1 MRTLILA
8 VALISCAPPPVPPEP
23 KPTEL
28 ILPVEHATDVPLQM
42 YVRTNGEWDTSI
54 TYALGDDHPTSLTIT
69 PSPEV
74 YVIQGCSVPKGTATW
89 SRLSNLQGGGASL
102 SLANGVLSVT
112 LLFEGTV
119 TALLEGQ
126 ATGIDCNGVT
136 SLPLQHT
143 LTIRVARISSFV
155 VDQLHQRWPGCEQ
168 SVVIPAGVEA
178 WIPQAHPLDAS
189 GQRFEAANAPKPAA
203 ITLRS
208 TGGLS
213 RTAESWELTA
223 EAGHV
228 ELGFD
233 TDKPVAGLKSF
244 EVVGPEA
251 LTRVDAQLF
260 LRKAAA
266 KGSVSEQLTDG
277 ESYLLW
283 YPEQE
288 NLVDLQVND
297 ATTTAGKLCM
307 PIPVEWL
314 AAISSTPA
322 QCGPAGGE
330 QYGGGLPVAKI
341 LSPGE
346 CRLEVTIPSTSHRW
360 ATSFTTR

>member
-1 MRTLILA
+1 MRFLSLA
-8 VALISCAPPPVPPEP
+8 LVLISCAPPLAPSDP

-28 ILPVEHATDVPLQM
+28 ILPAEHASDLPLQM
-42 YVRTNGEWDTSI
+42 YVRANGEWETTID
-54 TYALGDDHPTSLTIT
+54 YAIGDGYPTELTIT
-69 PSPEV
+69 PPSSV
-74 YVIQGCSVPKGTATW
+74 YVIQGCSGPQGAAAWTA
-89 SRLSNLQGGGASL
+89 LSNIQGSGAT
-102 SLANGVLSVT
+102 LALRDGVISVT
-112 LLFEGTV
+112 LLGEGTITV
-119 TALLEGQ
+119 TLEGQ
-126 ATGIDCNGVT
+126 ATGMDCNSAT
-136 SLPLQHT
+136 SLSLLHT
-143 LTIRVARISSFV
+143 LTLRVRRISGFV

-178 WIPQAHPLDAS
+178 WIPQAHPLDSS
-189 GQRFEAANAPKPAA
+189 GQRFEAANAPKPVA

-228 ELGFD
+228 ELSLD
-233 TDKPVAGLKSF
+233 TTRSVAGLKSF

-266 KGSVSEQLTDG
+266 KGSVTEPLTDG

-283 YPEQE
+283 YPEQD

-297 ATTTAGKLCM
+297 ATTTAGKLCL
-307 PIPVEWL
+307 PIPRAWL
-314 AAISSTPA
+314 TATSSTPG

-330 QYGGGLPVAKI
+330 LYGGGVPVAKI
-341 LSPGE
+341 SSLGE
-346 CRLEVTIPSTSHRW
+346 CRLEVTIPDTSHRW